1 MCPEAAGCRGQGP
14 ARGQRR
20 GSATRAQ
27 PDRARLG
34 RLLPQRGVHQTFHK
48 LDGYGWTLLYRWA
61 LFRHPDKPKRWVIDR
76 YFGQFHPTRHDRWV
90 FGNRDSGAYLHRFAW
105 TPIVRHDLVKGA
117 ASPDDPALATFWA
130 QRRRKAVP
138 PPINLTVLLAEQPQ
152 DGQID
157 RRGYCLA
164 SPLGPVGGQGGVV
177 GGRRAFD
184 QVVPDDRCPGEPVQ
198 VGTAVAVA
206 EHPPVVPG
214 RVELAEVAVD
224 DPPFRLVRVA
234 KQCPPVEQGPP
245 VAVQL
250 VERLGGHHAAV
261 EGRELAR

>member
-117 ASPDDPALATFWA
+117 ASPDDPALATYWA

-138 PPINLTVLLAEQPQ
+138 PPINLTVLRLLSKQRGRCPVCGGLLLHADHQPQ
-152 DGQID
+152 SPTNGSSGCGPPA
-157 RRGYCLA
+157 RRSPNRRSSTPGRTHRTTRRNNVSSTRAATGGHTTA
-164 SPLGPVGGQGGVV
+164 SSLPALLRAREPLG
-177 GGRRAFD
+177 
-184 QVVPDDRCPGEPVQ
+184 
-198 VGTAVAVA
+198 
-206 EHPPVVPG
+206 
-214 RVELAEVAVD
+214 LA
-224 DPPFRLVRVA
+224 
-234 KQCPPVEQGPP
+234 
-245 VAVQL
+245 
-250 VERLGGHHAAV
+250 
-261 EGRELAR
+261 

>member
-1 MCPEAAGCRGQGP
+1 MAKSASPCRVRQHPPEARCCTFTGRTSRPGRTAALLRRSPFRTGR
-14 ARGQRR
+14 ARFPGISAQASPR
-20 GSATRAQ
+20 GSWAGRSAGGLLAVLCPPIAARVEETLLRLVRWVLSGVDDRLFGDRLAGGPQ
-27 PDRARLG
+27 P
-34 RLLPQRGVHQTFHK
+34 LLPFVRALWLVVGVQEEP
-48 LDGYGWTLLYRWA
+48 GA
-61 LFRHPDKPKRWVIDR
+61 DR
-76 YFGQFHPTRHDRWV
+76 T
-90 FGNRDSGAYLHRFAW
+90 
-105 TPIVRHDLVKGA
+105 A
-117 ASPDDPALATFWA
+117 A
-130 QRRRKAVP
+130 
-138 PPINLTVLLAEQPQ
+138 VLLAEQSQ
-152 DGQID
+152 DGQLD
-157 RRGYCLA
+157 RRGCSLA